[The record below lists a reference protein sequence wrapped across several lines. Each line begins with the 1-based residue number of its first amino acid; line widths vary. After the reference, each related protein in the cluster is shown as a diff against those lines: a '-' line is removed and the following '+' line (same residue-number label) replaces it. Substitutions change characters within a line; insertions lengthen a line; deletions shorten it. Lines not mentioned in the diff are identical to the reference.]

1 MSYYQRIYWKR
12 CDYMIKTYD
21 DLIKYLSDIE
31 NFISREQGKREKVL
45 EQIDENKNQIK
56 SIQSEIELLEKV
68 SILFQKTSEFARNQA
83 KLQIE
88 SLVTNCLQYIFEN
101 NIEFKI
107 EIEELRNKP
116 NAEFY
121 VITKEDNSI
130 IKTKPELSRGG
141 GVVDIISLALRIAF
155 LQIHKP
161 KIQGP
166 LILDEPAK
174 HVSEDYIFNVAD
186 FLKKTAE
193 MFDRQI
199 IIVTHNNHLAAIGTN
214 AYRVTLNGTVSQV
227 SKVTTD

>member
-1 MSYYQRIYWKR
+1 MVRN
-12 CDYMIKTYD
+12 YD
-21 DLIKYLSDIE
+21 DLDRYLSDIE
-31 NFISREQGKREKVL
+31 NFISREQGKKEKVL
-45 EQIDENKNQIK
+45 EQIDDHKKQIED
-56 SIQSEIELLEKV
+56 IQSKIELLEKV
-68 SILFQKTSEFARNQA
+68 VILLQKTSEFARNQA
-83 KLQIE
+83 KIQIE

-121 VITKEDNSI
+121 VITKEDDSI

-166 LILDEPAK
+166 LILDEPA
-174 HVSEDYIFNVAD
+174 
-186 FLKKTAE
+186 
-193 MFDRQI
+193 
-199 IIVTHNNHLAAIGTN
+199 
-214 AYRVTLNGTVSQV
+214 
-227 SKVTTD
+227 

>member
-1 MSYYQRIYWKR
+1 
-12 CDYMIKTYD
+12 MIRTFE
-21 DLIKYLSDIE
+21 DLDKYLTRINS
-31 NFISREQGKREKVL
+31 FISKEEGKKEKVL
-45 EQIDENKNQIK
+45 EQIEDSKKAINN
-56 SIQSEIELLEKV
+56 IQSEVELLEKV
-68 SILFQKTSEFARNQA
+68 SILFQKTSEFAREQA
-83 KLQIE
+83 RSQIE

-116 NAEFY
+116 SADFY
-121 VITKEDNSI
+121 VITKENDTI

-141 GVVDIISLALRIAF
+141 GVVDIVSLALRIAF

-193 MFDRQI
+193 MFERQI
-199 IIVTHNNHLAAIGTN
+199 IIVTHNNHLSAIGTN
-214 AYRVTLNGTVSQV
+214 AYRVTLNGTISEVNRV
-227 SKVTTD
+227 LPD

>member
-1 MSYYQRIYWKR
+1 
-12 CDYMIKTYD
+12 MINNYD
-21 DLIKYLSDIE
+21 DLENYLSKI
-31 NFISREQGKREKVL
+31 NSFISKEEGKREKIL
-45 EQIDENKNQIK
+45 EQIDHCKKAIND
-56 SIQSEIELLEKV
+56 IQSEIELLERV
-68 SILFQKTSEFARNQA
+68 NILFQKTSEFARNQA

-88 SLVTNCLQYIFEN
+88 SLVTNCLQYVFEN
-101 NIEFKI
+101 DIEFKI

-116 NAEFY
+116 SANFY
-121 VITKEDNSI
+121 VITKENGMI

-186 FLKKTAE
+186 FLKKTSE
-193 MFDRQI
+193 MFERQI
-199 IIVTHNNHLAAIGTN
+199 IIVTHNNHLSAIGTN
-214 AYRVTLNGTVSQV
+214 AYKVSLNGTISEVSRV
-227 SKVTTD
+227 NPD